1 VFAAVSIRRRLYH
14 ARATCPSCA
23 PDTIGEKSAPE
34 MNQPLPEPPSAD
46 RYKILV
52 EQSLAGMYVIEGTSF
67 VYVNARLAE
76 MFGYSVEELTGL
88 APSLLV
94 HPADRDLVGESLRR
108 RLEGERDSD
117 HYTFRGM
124 RKDGTAL
131 DLETLGARAVIEG
144 KALVVGTILDVT
156 ERRRAD
162 DAIRES
168 EERYA
173 LAAQG
178 ASDGL
183 WDWDVRAK
191 TIYFSDRWRAQIGL
205 TPADPR
211 ETSPA
216 AWLLRVHADD
226 RERLVAEIRQH
237 LEARTPHVECEY
249 RLRHEDGSFRWMLA
263 RGMAVRDGS
272 GRAYRLAG
280 SQTDITG
287 RKRSEEKLAHDALH
301 DALTG
306 LPNRSL
312 FMDRLS
318 QAMAF
323 KRRRNDSRYAC
334 VFLDLDRF
342 KTVNESLGHSFGDR
356 LLSSVGKRLLHSV
369 RPGDTV
375 ARLGGDEFC
384 ILFEEFSDDGEPLKL
399 VERLLKALLDA
410 HVLDG
415 TEIFAQASAGIA
427 LGQAEYARPE
437 DVVRDAEIAMYR
449 AKEQGRGSVTMFQAS
464 MQTRARAQLQLE
476 TDLRRALERDELR
489 LVYQP
494 VIALATGQL
503 AGCEALCTW
512 DHPVHGHV
520 SPAQFIPIA
529 EETGLIVPLGA
540 WALREACR
548 AAVQFGKLDSRPLT
562 VAVNLSARQLVP
574 ELLEHVRAALSE
586 SGLPAN
592 RLQLELTES
601 LLIEHAGPAA
611 PVLAQLKN
619 QHVHLLLD
627 DFGTGYS
634 SLGYLH
640 DFRFDALKIDR
651 SFVARAGMGKQAE
664 LLNTI
669 VSLARTLG
677 MEVVA
682 EGVETAAQA
691 IQLQALGAQY
701 AQGFFFSRSVEQE
714 EFARLVRS
722 QRIFKWSK

>member
-1 VFAAVSIRRRLYH
+1 M
-14 ARATCPSCA
+14 
-23 PDTIGEKSAPE
+23 SAP
-34 MNQPLPEPPSAD
+34 PEPPRAAARAGPPSDPPLAGLD
-46 RYKILV
+46 RYRLLV
-52 EQSLAGMYVIEGTSF
+52 ERSLAGMYVIEGKRF
-67 VYVNARLAE
+67 VYVNPRFAE
-76 MFGYSVEELTGL
+76 MFGYSVEEILRGITP
-88 APSLLV
+88 AQLV
-94 HPADRDLVGESLRR
+94 HESSRSLVDESLRR
-108 RLEGERDSD
+108 RFEGEATSD
-117 HYTFRGM
+117 HYSFRGQK
-124 RKDGTAL
+124 KDGSLL
-131 DLETLGARAVIEG
+131 DVETLGARALIEG
-144 KALVVGTILDVT
+144 KTLVVGTVLDVT

-183 WDWDVRAK
+183 WDWDLRAK
-191 TIYFSDRWRAQIGL
+191 SIYFSDRWRAQIGL
-205 TPADPR
+205 MAGDARESTPD
-211 ETSPA
+211 

-226 RERLVAEIRQH
+226 RARLVAEIGQH
-237 LEARTPHVECEY
+237 LEGRTPHVECEY

-263 RGMAVRDGS
+263 RGMAVRDTS
-272 GRAYRLAG
+272 GAAYRMAG
-280 SQTDITG
+280 SQTDITE
-287 RKRSEEKLAHDALH
+287 RKRSDEKLAHDALH
-301 DALTG
+301 DALTS

-323 KRRRNDSRYAC
+323 QRRRADSRYAC

-342 KTVNESLGHSFGDR
+342 KTVNESQGHFFGDR
-356 LLSSVGKRLLHSV
+356 LLASVGRRLLASV

-384 ILFEEFSDDGEPLKL
+384 ILFEEFADDGEPLKM
-399 VERLLKALLDA
+399 VERLQKELLAA
-410 HVLDG
+410 HDLDG
-415 TEIFAQASAGIA
+415 TEVFAQASAGIA
-427 LGQAEYARPE
+427 LGHRGYARPE
-437 DVVRDAEIAMYR
+437 EILRDAEIAMYR
-449 AKEQGRGSVTMFQAS
+449 AKEQARGSAIVFQAS
-464 MQTRARAQLQLE
+464 MHKRARALLQME
-476 TDLRRALERDELR
+476 TDLRRALERGELR

-494 VIALATGQL
+494 VISLATGQL

-512 DHPVHGHV
+512 DHPVHGNV
-520 SPAQFIPIA
+520 RPTEFIPIA
-529 EETGLIVPLGA
+529 EETGLIVPIGA

-548 AAVQFGKLDSRPLT
+548 AAVEFGALDASANRLT

-574 ELLEHVRAALSE
+574 ELFEQVRAALGE
-586 SGLPAN
+586 SGLAPE
-592 RLQLELTES
+592 RLQLEITES
-601 LLIEHAGPAA
+601 LLIEHIGPAA
-611 PVLAQLKN
+611 PVLAQLKS

-640 DFRFDALKIDR
+640 DFRFDSLKIDR

-664 LLNTI
+664 LLHTI

-691 IQLQALGAQY
+691 MQLQQLGAQF
-701 AQGFFFSRSVEQE
+701 AQGFFFSRAI
-714 EFARLVRS
+714 EFGAFAQLVRAH
-722 QRIFKWSK
+722 RTFKWSK

>member
-1 VFAAVSIRRRLYH
+1 MIA
-14 ARATCPSCA
+14 
-23 PDTIGEKSAPE
+23 
-34 MNQPLPEPPSAD
+34 PLPQPPSAD

-67 VYVNARLAE
+67 VYVNARLAQ
-76 MFGYSVEELTGL
+76 MFGYSVEELIGL

-94 HPADRDLVGESLRR
+94 HPADRELVGESLRR
-108 RLEGERDSD
+108 RLAGERDSD

-124 RKDGTAL
+124 RKDGTSL

-183 WDWDVRAK
+183 WDWDVRGK

-280 SQTDITG
+280 SQTDITD

-342 KTVNESLGHSFGDR
+342 KTVNESLGHFFGDR
-356 LLSSVGKRLLHSV
+356 LLSSVGKRLLNSV

-399 VERLLKALLDA
+399 VERLQKTLLTA
-410 HVLDG
+410 HDLDG
-415 TEIFAQASAGIA
+415 TEVFAQASAGIA

-437 DVVRDAEIAMYR
+437 DVLRDAEIAMYR
-449 AKEQGRGSVTMFQAS
+449 AKEQGRGSVTMFQTS
-464 MQTRARAQLQLE
+464 MHTRARAQLQLE

-548 AAVQFGKLDSRPLT
+548 AAAAFGKLDSRRLT
-562 VAVNLSARQLVP
+562 VAVNLSARQLGP

-701 AQGFFFSRSVEQE
+701 AQGFFFSRSVEEE

>member
-1 VFAAVSIRRRLYH
+1 MIA
-14 ARATCPSCA
+14 
-23 PDTIGEKSAPE
+23 
-34 MNQPLPEPPSAD
+34 PLPQPPSAE

-67 VYVNARLAE
+67 VYVNARLAQ
-76 MFGYSVEELTGL
+76 MFGYSVEELIGL

-94 HPADRDLVGESLRR
+94 HPADRELVGESLRR

-124 RKDGTAL
+124 RKDGTSL

-183 WDWDVRAK
+183 WDWDVRGE

-205 TPADPR
+205 TPAATR

-280 SQTDITG
+280 SQTDITD

-342 KTVNESLGHSFGDR
+342 KTVNESLGHFFGDR
-356 LLSSVGKRLLHSV
+356 LLSSVGKRLLNSV

-399 VERLLKALLDA
+399 VERLQKTLLTA
-410 HVLDG
+410 HDLDG
-415 TEIFAQASAGIA
+415 TEVFAQASAGIA

-437 DVVRDAEIAMYR
+437 DVLRDAEIAMYR
-449 AKEQGRGSVTMFQAS
+449 AKEQGRGSVTMFQTS
-464 MQTRARAQLQLE
+464 MHTRARAQLQLE

-548 AAVQFGKLDSRPLT
+548 AAAAFGKLDSRRLT
-562 VAVNLSARQLVP
+562 VAVNLSARQLGP

-586 SGLPAN
+586 SGLPAH
-592 RLQLELTES
+592 RLQLEITES

-664 LLNTI
+664 LLHTI

-701 AQGFFFSRSVEQE
+701 AQGFFFSRSVEEE

>member
-1 VFAAVSIRRRLYH
+1 MIA
-14 ARATCPSCA
+14 
-23 PDTIGEKSAPE
+23 
-34 MNQPLPEPPSAD
+34 PLPQPPSAE

-67 VYVNARLAE
+67 VYVNARLAQ
-76 MFGYSVEELTGL
+76 MFGYSVEELIGL

-94 HPADRDLVGESLRR
+94 HPADRELVGESLRR

-124 RKDGTAL
+124 RKDGTSL

-183 WDWDVRAK
+183 WDWDVRGE

-205 TPADPR
+205 TPAATR

-280 SQTDITG
+280 SQTDITD

-342 KTVNESLGHSFGDR
+342 KTVNESLGHFFGDR
-356 LLSSVGKRLLHSV
+356 LLSSVGKRLLNSV

-399 VERLLKALLDA
+399 VERLQKTLLTA
-410 HVLDG
+410 HDLDG
-415 TEIFAQASAGIA
+415 TEVFAQASAGIA

-437 DVVRDAEIAMYR
+437 DVLRDAEIAMYR
-449 AKEQGRGSVTMFQAS
+449 AKEQGRGSVTMFQTS
-464 MQTRARAQLQLE
+464 MHTRARAQLQLE

-548 AAVQFGKLDSRPLT
+548 AAAAFGKLDSRRLT
-562 VAVNLSARQLVP
+562 VAVNLSARQLGP

-592 RLQLELTES
+592 RLQLEITES

-664 LLNTI
+664 LLHTI

-701 AQGFFFSRSVEQE
+701 AQGFFFSRSVEEE